1 MSPLLSQIARRP
13 LAPILVLFLLL
24 ATACAS
30 GTGPAAGLDPAASD
44 AAPPVEWAIAIHG
57 GAGTIPRD
65 IVPERKQGYV
75 DGLEAALRLGAEAL
89 ADGEPA
95 MDVVEKVVRT
105 LEDDPHFNAGRGAV
119 YTHDGRHELDAAIM
133 DGRDLSAGA
142 VAAVSNVKNPI
153 SLARL
158 VMEESPHIL
167 LVGAGAEAFADELGV
182 VQVPQE
188 YFHTQF
194 RYEAWQRA
202 LERRRER
209 EGRPEKDMD
218 TVGAVVRDVY
228 GNLAAATSTGGL
240 TDKRWGRVGDVPVI
254 GAGTYADNRTCALS
268 ATGKGEEFIRHNV
281 AHAISARMAL
291 TGESLEQAAGA
302 VIHQTLEPGDGGV
315 IGVDAAGRITLTFNT
330 SGMYRGAADS
340 SGRFEVG
347 IWSELER

>member
-1 MSPLLSQIARRP
+1 MTVCLRRLSRRP
-13 LAPILVLFLLL
+13 FACVLALFLLL
-24 ATACAS
+24 TAACAS
-30 GTGPAAGLDPAASD
+30 GTAGTGAGFDPAASD
-44 AAPPVEWAIAIHG
+44 AAPPVEWAIAIHV

-65 IVPERKQGYV
+65 IGEERKEGYV
-75 DGLEAALRLGAEAL
+75 DGLTAALRLGAEAL
-89 ADGEPA
+89 ADGETA

-142 VAAVSNVKNPI
+142 VAAVSDVKNPI

-182 VQVPQE
+182 VRVPQT
-188 YFHTQF
+188 YFHTQY

-202 LERRRER
+202 LERKRQQDD
-209 EGRPEKDMD
+209 KD

-291 TGESLEQAAGA
+291 TGDSLQQAADA
-302 VIHQTLEPGDGGV
+302 VIHQTLQPGDGGV
-315 IGVDAAGRITLTFNT
+315 IGIDAAGRITLTFNT
-330 SGMYRGAADS
+330 TGMYRGAADS

-347 IWSELER
+347 IWSGLER